1 MSSKACEMFTYVF
14 MKFVIW
20 IVYTLLIKGM
30 NIIKKDQGNLKMENY
45 KIR

>member
-1 MSSKACEMFTYVF
+1 MFTYVF

-30 NIIKKDQGNLKMENY
+30 DIIKKDRVSLKMENH

>member
-1 MSSKACEMFTYVF
+1 MFTYVF

-20 IVYTLLIKGM
+20 IVYTLLITGM
-30 NIIKKDQGNLKMENY
+30 DTIKKDHISVKMENY